1 MSDDAQQEILYDVR
15 GQCVVITINRPAQRN
30 AMNIAACHQL
40 TEAFRRFEEDSGLR
54 VAILTGAGDQAFS
67 AGRDVKEAAGLHGAA
82 VPPLPLL
89 GVNIEVSKPVIAAV
103 NGAALGGGW
112 VFAQMC
118 DLCIAADTA
127 KFAIT
132 EGRFGR
138 GMAWTPP
145 LVHMIGSRLA
155 MELMLTGKTIDAQR
169 AYEMGFINKVVAPAD
184 LIPQALAMAEEIIAC
199 APLSVVVARQMVR
212 HATNMGVDAAGRVGK
227 QLSDPLY
234 RSEDVREGT
243 LAFKEKRKPVWK
255 GR

>member
-67 AGRDVKEAAGLHGAA
+67 AGRDVKETAGLHGAA

-103 NGAALGGGW
+103 NGVALGGGW

-132 EGRFGR
+132 AGARHGGGNHRVRTVVGGGGAANGQACDEHGRRCGGQGR
-138 GMAWTPP
+138 KTTERPAVPQRRRQGGNPCLQGKAQARMER
-145 LVHMIGSRLA
+145 SLA
-155 MELMLTGKTIDAQR
+155 
-169 AYEMGFINKVVAPAD
+169 
-184 LIPQALAMAEEIIAC
+184 
-199 APLSVVVARQMVR
+199 
-212 HATNMGVDAAGRVGK
+212 
-227 QLSDPLY
+227 
-234 RSEDVREGT
+234 
-243 LAFKEKRKPVWK
+243 
-255 GR
+255 